1 MASYTNYQKAIA
13 PVKGSSRK
21 VGLAP
26 INPLSPLSTTA
37 RYGKPM
43 AAGMGK
49 AQVADSAPVRGSS
62 QQLAM
67 IAAGAGM
74 GGKLPTSARYGGGG
88 GGNPG
93 GGPNPDPMGGT
104 GYSGGN
110 DGNDGNGGYTGSRSG
125 KNKGDASFMDPFAK
139 WPRKDNQSK
148 GIKETWHR
156 RFKRKP
162 GRRGSSAIAGKQI
175 YALR

>member
-1 MASYTNYQKAIA
+1 MANYSNYQKAITPA
-13 PVKGSSRK
+13 KGSSRR

-26 INPLSPLSTTA
+26 INPLSPLSKTA
-37 RYGKPM
+37 RYGQPM
-43 AAGMGK
+43 AAAGK
-49 AQVADSAPVRGSS
+49 VWPVDSALARGSS
-62 QQLAM
+62 KQLSL
-67 IAAGAGM
+67 IAAGAGN
-74 GGKLPTSARYGGGG
+74 P

-93 GGPNPDPMGGT
+93 GDPNPDPDPGT
-104 GYSGGN
+104 GYPGGNGGNGGN
-110 DGNDGNGGYTGSRSG
+110 DGNTGSQGG
-125 KNKGDASFMDPFAK
+125 KNKGDAAFMDPFAK

-148 GIKETWHR
+148 GIKESWHR